1 MTNANQEQIDYW
13 NNKAGPN
20 WVDMQERLDRVLQ
33 PLSDAGLKAA
43 GVRAGEHVLDVGC
56 GCGDTTIALRKLG
69 ADVLGVDVSGPMLD
83 HARSRNAEVSYLQA
97 DAATSD
103 FSGRQFDLVFSRFG
117 IMFFS
122 DPVPAFINIRNAM
135 SPTARLLFVCWQPPA
150 ANPWM
155 SAAGRAI
162 APFLPAPETAPD
174 PRAPGPFAFADAD
187 YVSDLLSQAGFR
199 EVSISP
205 YPHSLR
211 VADDVDQAVHFQTQ
225 LGPASRAINE
235 LDGDERARA
244 LAAVKDALTP
254 FDNGDG
260 VYMDAAV
267 WLISAK
273 ASVWRVW

>member
-56 GCGDTTIALRKLG
+56 GCGDTTIALHKLG

-83 HARSRNAEVSYLQA
+83 HARSRNADVSYLQA

-273 ASVWRVW
+273 A